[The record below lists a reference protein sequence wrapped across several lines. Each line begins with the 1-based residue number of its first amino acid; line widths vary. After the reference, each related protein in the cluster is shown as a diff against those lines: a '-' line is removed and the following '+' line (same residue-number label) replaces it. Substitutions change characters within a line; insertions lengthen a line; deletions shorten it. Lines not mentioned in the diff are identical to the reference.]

1 MLDCKGGHRAFH
13 HNPVSAAESRPLLL
27 DNGAWRSRLDNG
39 AWRSREEIWPRLL
52 SRLWWEEIGGGA
64 EGFRLDGRE
73 ERIFRGR
80 GEQSVGAAEPGL
92 GGTLDGGEF
101 LLWDGGES

>member
-1 MLDCKGGHRAFH
+1 M
-13 HNPVSAAESRPLLL
+13 
-27 DNGAWRSRLDNG
+27 DNGAWWSRL
-39 AWRSREEIWPRLL
+39 EILPRLF

-73 ERIFRGR
+73 ERIFGERIFRGR
-80 GEQSVGAAEPGL
+80 GEQSVGAAKARL

-101 LLWDGGES
+101 LLLDGRES